1 MFDEIMYFYHDPLF
15 GASILLGIVAIVI
28 FADWGKNKYQA
39 KKREMALE
47 DFAKSYSEG
56 SLSDEIIDFLS
67 ISKNPT
73 PPLMLLA
80 KTYALA
86 GDRGYAI
93 KIYLG
98 LLEKV
103 HNTEEKIIILESLG
117 VTYFEA
123 GFLQRAKEIFLE
135 IIKSYPRNKQVLD
148 YLMRVY
154 ESMGEYEEALDALES
169 IEELSLEKERTQNE
183 QMRIFLHFMLLKNS
197 NFLSLEKK
205 RKEII
210 ALMRYCGQINRLGLE
225 YLSMYDREAF
235 WQEII
240 RINQHSQNSH
250 NSQNIQ
256 NNADTLKSN
265 VDYDSD
271 FNGDLGVQAGK
282 QATTNE
288 AQNPQNNTQ
297 NLAQNQNEIL
307 EVLDILW
314 RFQKEEIPFEKLK
327 NHKNILDIFRAKGY
341 VRDNVEC
348 DVFELEALRLLLNH
362 SLQKGELTFEY
373 RCNHCKNLFPFDS
386 YRCVL
391 CANIGQMDLVFK
403 IIESTTT
410 KDSNMDFTKNSA
422 FINSAKQFASNFSTT

>member
-15 GASILLGIVAIVI
+15 GASILLGIVAIII

-73 PPLMLLA
+73 PPLILLA
-80 KTYALA
+80 KTYSLA

-98 LLEKV
+98 LLEKAR
-103 HNTEEKIIILESLG
+103 NTEEKIIILESLG

-169 IEELSLEKERTQNE
+169 IEELSLKKERAQNE

-210 ALMRYCGQINRLGLE
+210 ALMRYCAQINRLGLE

-235 WQEII
+235 WQEVI
-240 RINQHSQNSH
+240 RINQHSKNAK
-250 NSQNIQ
+250 
-256 NNADTLKSN
+256 NNADALKSN
-265 VDYDSD
+265 MDYNAD
-271 FNGDLGVQAGK
+271 FNKDLEVLDSSK
-282 QATTNE
+282 HLTTN
-288 AQNPQNNTQ
+288 ATQNPQNKAQ
-297 NLAQNQNEIL
+297 NLANNQNEIL

-314 RFQKEEIPFEKLK
+314 RFKKEEIPFEKLK

-341 VRDNVEC
+341 VKDEIQC
-348 DVFELEALRLLLNH
+348 DVFELEALRILLAH

-373 RCNHCKNLFPFDS
+373 RCNHCKNIFPFDS
-386 YRCVL
+386 YRCPL

-403 IIESTTT
+403 IIESTT
-410 KDSNMDFTKNSA
+410 KDSNMDFAKNSA

>member
-1 MFDEIMYFYHDPLF
+1 MYFYHDPLF
-15 GASILLGIVAIVI
+15 GASILLGIVAIII

-93 KIYLG
+93 KIYLS
-98 LLEKV
+98 LLEKTRD
-103 HNTEEKIIILESLG
+103 TEEKIIILESLG

-135 IIKSYPRNKQVLD
+135 ILKSYPRNKQVLD

-169 IEELSLEKERTQNE
+169 IQELSLEKERAQNE
-183 QMRIFLHFMLLKNS
+183 QMRIFLYFMLLKNS

-210 ALMRYCGQINRLGLE
+210 ALMRYCAQINRLGLE

-240 RINQHSQNSH
+240 RINQNPQNPK
-250 NSQNIQ
+250 
-256 NNADTLKSN
+256 NNANTLKSSD
-265 VDYDSD
+265 DYNAD
-271 FNGDLGVQAGK
+271 FNGDLVAKDFSK
-282 QATTNE
+282 QPAINNHSPTNN
-288 AQNPQNNTQ
+288 AQNPQHQMQ
-297 NLAQNQNEIL
+297 NLANNQNKIL
-307 EVLDILW
+307 EMLDILW
-314 RFQKEEIPFEKLK
+314 RFKKEEIPFEKLK
-327 NHKNILDIFRAKGY
+327 NHKNIIDIFRAKGY
-341 VRDNVEC
+341 VKDEIQC
-348 DVFELEALRLLLNH
+348 DVFELEALRILLAH

-373 RCNHCKNLFPFDS
+373 RCNHCKNIFPFDS
-386 YRCVL
+386 YRCPL

-403 IIESTTT
+403 IIESTT
-410 KDSNMDFTKNSA
+410 KDVNMDFAKNSA
-422 FINSAKQFASNFSTT
+422 FINNAKQFASNFSTT